1 MKLNEM
7 VVVVTGATGD
17 TAGEFLNQ
25 LSGKTKDL
33 IGTVRS
39 SKMQFGFKN
48 TVHLKKGDLTS
59 KKDVK
64 KIHQT
69 IMNEYGTIHA
79 WINVVGGFS
88 MGNTV
93 EDSKSKW
100 KDMLSINFTT
110 TLNCCEIILPTFKKN
125 KFGRLI
131 NFGSQVGETGMP
143 FAGPYC
149 VSKAMVHMLTKVIS
163 QEVTDNITCN
173 AIVPGVI
180 DTLRARKSMPN
191 ADYSTWSSPV
201 DLGRAVIKLL
211 SSRKNG
217 ELIEI

>member
-1 MKLNEM
+1 MKLNDM

-17 TAGEFLNQ
+17 TAGELLNQ

-33 IGTVRS
+33 ISTVRS
-39 SKMQFGFKN
+39 TKMQISFKN
-48 TVHLKKGDLTS
+48 IVHLKKGDLTI
-59 KKDVK
+59 KRDVN
-64 KIHQT
+64 KIHDS
-69 IMNEYGTIHA
+69 ILNEYGTIHA
-79 WINVVGGFS
+79 WINVVGGFI

-100 KDMLSINFTT
+100 KDMLSVNFTT

-131 NFGSQVGETGMP
+131 NFGSQVGKTGIP

-163 QEVTDNITCN
+163 QEVTDDITCN

-180 DTLRARKSMPN
+180 DTPQARKSMPN
-191 ADYSTWSSPV
+191 ADFSTWSSPV
-201 DLGRAVIKLL
+201 DLGRSVIKLL
-211 SSRKNG
+211 GSRKNG